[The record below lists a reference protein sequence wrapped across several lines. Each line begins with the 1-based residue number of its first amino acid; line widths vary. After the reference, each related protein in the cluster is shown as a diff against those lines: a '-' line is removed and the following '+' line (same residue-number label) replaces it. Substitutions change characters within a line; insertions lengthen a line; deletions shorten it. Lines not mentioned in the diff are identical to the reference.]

1 MPRIQNSL
9 NTSFNRNVRSLMER
23 VFWDGRFAW
32 FENRLYDAYNF
43 DFESF
48 QTDVYGLFKPTDVY
62 GLFKPSLQLIELADI
77 LAHDKH

>member
-48 QTDVYGLFKPTDVY
+48 QTDVYGLFKP
-62 GLFKPSLQLIELADI
+62 SLQLIELADI

>member
-1 MPRIQNSL
+1 MQTIQNSL

-48 QTDVYGLFKPTDVY
+48 QTDVYGLFKP
-62 GLFKPSLQLIELADI
+62 SLQLIELADI